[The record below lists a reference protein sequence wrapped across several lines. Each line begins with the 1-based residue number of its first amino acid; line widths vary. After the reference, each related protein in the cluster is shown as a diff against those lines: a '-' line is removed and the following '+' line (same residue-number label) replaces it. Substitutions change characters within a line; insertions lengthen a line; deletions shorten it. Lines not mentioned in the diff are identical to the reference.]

1 MYLLFVDQDAW
12 KSFQTL
18 QGQHHHLLCGN
29 KLVVETFQPDSL
41 LCESLRSTVLRP
53 TCIHLMC
60 VSGVVQTRL
69 FLFLQ
74 AVNNNG
80 VMGIFT
86 GIQGIMDFSLF
97 KISECTQFIP
107 AKKGKELQRGSDFQP
122 ILLHFIQESILRTG
136 VCVEERKALLA
147 VLK

>member
-1 MYLLFVDQDAW
+1 M
-12 KSFQTL
+12 
-18 QGQHHHLLCGN
+18 
-29 KLVVETFQPDSL
+29 
-41 LCESLRSTVLRP
+41 
-53 TCIHLMC
+53 HLMC

-97 KISECTQFIP
+97 KISECTQFIS
-107 AKKGKELQRGSDFQP
+107 AKTGKELQRGSDFQP